1 MAHSVTQR
9 RIMSPSIYQK
19 LAIDQEL
26 LNAVRLIQAGLG
38 QLQKLDGANDF
49 YHLPLLTLSSGF
61 ERLMKV
67 MLCFRILEKTGEFPS
82 TKDIPSNREGHNLEL
97 LLKRIREECFLAT
110 YVDHIPVA
118 KEDLAYLESE
128 ELLSFLSVL
137 SNFGQAARY
146 YHFDVV
152 LGRQPKTDA
161 PDREWESIETAI
173 IIKRP
178 DLIKEIE
185 RFPASDK
192 IHQEI
197 AVEMVS
203 RLERFARALARLF
216 TIGGI
221 GQEAK
226 RYLGYISKFL
236 HLSDESLGKNEYSPF
251 GSSV

>member
-1 MAHSVTQR
+1 MPPNIQ
-9 RIMSPSIYQK
+9 QK

-26 LNAVRLIQAGLG
+26 LNSVRLIQAGLG
-38 QLQKLDGANDF
+38 QLQRLDGANDF

-82 TKDIPSNREGHNLEL
+82 TQDIPSGREGHNLEL
-97 LLKRIREECFLAT
+97 LLKKIREECFLAT
-110 YVDHIPVA
+110 YVGQIPVA

-128 ELLSFLSVL
+128 ELLSFLAVL
-137 SNFGQAARY
+137 SKFGQAARY
-146 YHFDVV
+146 YHLDVV
-152 LGRQPKTDA
+152 LGKQPKTDA
-161 PDREWESIETAI
+161 PDREWESLETAI
-173 IIKRP
+173 VIARP
-178 DLIKEIE
+178 ALMKEVE
-185 RFPASDK
+185 EFPASDR

-197 AVEMVS
+197 AVEVVS

-236 HLSDESLGKNEYSPF
+236 YIRDESLGKNEYSPY
-251 GSSV
+251 GASV